1 VSFTGLVTVVLV
13 TDTDL
18 PGNRCKSELKEA
30 RTLLGD
36 SNKLSVLHQ
45 AQREIVKLISSAVR
59 ASTYPGVYH
68 SLDDLSTV
76 ETRLR
81 AIVAD
86 VFPPDKRWPEYM
98 EPLPSARQSL
108 SMMYLGQGKAVP
120 ALRNALQGTLLT
132 TRKHH
137 RPEWVNEMV
146 NVVTTLIMTGSLPP
160 DTPVFEDETF
170 PTVEE
175 IRSVTYGYLF
185 VLYDTARKVLGT
197 EVEYT
202 KAINEMVVGIISK
215 KQGSQPGSHQFA
227 DAFEPAQRKML
238 AWAKVPEEKGLKV
251 PRPAVGEERTAVM
264 EGGTDVRYVAELGDS
279 LVGL

>member
-1 VSFTGLVTVVLV
+1 V
-13 TDTDL
+13 TDTDST
-18 PGNRCKSELKEA
+18 GSRCKSELKEA

-45 AQREIVKLISSAVR
+45 AQREIINLMSSAVR

-68 SLDDLSTV
+68 SLDDLSTA

-86 VFPPDKRWPEYM
+86 VFPPNKRWPEYM

-108 SMMYLGQGKAVP
+108 SMMYSGQGKAVP

-137 RPEWVNEMV
+137 RPEWVNEMLH
-146 NVVTTLIMTGSLPP
+146 VVTTLIMVGSLPP
-160 DTPVFEDETF
+160 NAPVFQDETF
-170 PTVEE
+170 PTVDE

-185 VLYDTARKVLGT
+185 VLYDTARKVFGT
-197 EVEYT
+197 EVEYS
-202 KAINEMVVGIISK
+202 KAINEMAAGMIFK
-215 KQGSQPGSHQFA
+215 MQGPQPGSDQFA

-238 AWAKVPEEKGLKV
+238 AWAEVPEEKGLKV
-251 PRPAVGEERTAVM
+251 PRLSGSQASWVGN
-264 EGGTDVRYVAELGDS
+264 S
-279 LVGL
+279 LAGL

>member
-1 VSFTGLVTVVLV
+1 LIRPTVDLV

-18 PGNRCKSELKEA
+18 TGNRCKSELKEA

-45 AQREIVKLISSAVR
+45 AQREIVKLTSSAAR
-59 ASTYPGVYH
+59 ASNHPGVYH
-68 SLDDLSTV
+68 SLDDLSMV

-81 AIVAD
+81 NIIAD

-120 ALRNALQGTLLT
+120 ALRNALQGTLIT

-137 RPEWVNEMV
+137 RPEWVNEML
-146 NVVTTLIMTGSLPP
+146 NVATTLIMAGSLPP
-160 DTPVFEDETF
+160 DDPAFEDEAF
-170 PTVEE
+170 PTVDE
-175 IRSVTYGYLF
+175 IRSVAYGYLF
-185 VLYDTARKVLGT
+185 VLYETAREVFGT

-202 KAINEMVVGIISK
+202 MSINEMVAGIIKK
-215 KQGSQPGSHQFA
+215 KQGPEPGSVEFA
-227 DAFEPAQRKML
+227 DVFEPAQRKML
-238 AWAKVPEEKGLKV
+238 AWAKVPEEKGLRV
-251 PRPAVGEERTAVM
+251 PRPAL
-264 EGGTDVRYVAELGDS
+264 GGRPVRPGWMG
-279 LVGL
+279 GLAGL

>member
-1 VSFTGLVTVVLV
+1 M
-13 TDTDL
+13 
-18 PGNRCKSELKEA
+18 
-30 RTLLGD
+30 LGD

-68 SLDDLSTV
+68 SLDDLSAV
-76 ETRLR
+76 ETRLQS
-81 AIVAD
+81 IVAD

-108 SMMYLGQGKAVP
+108 SMMYFGQGKAVP

-146 NVVTTLIMTGSLPP
+146 NVVTSLIMAGSMPP
-160 DTPVFEDETF
+160 DAPVFKDEAF
-170 PTVEE
+170 PNVDE
-175 IRSVTYGYLF
+175 IRCVAYGYLF
-185 VLYDTARKVLGT
+185 VLYDTARKVFGT

-202 KAINEMVVGIISK
+202 KAINEMVAGIIGK
-215 KQGSQPGSHQFA
+215 NQGPEPGSEQFA
-227 DAFEPAQRKML
+227 DAFELAQRKML

-251 PRPAVGEERTAVM
+251 PGPQTRAVIGE
-264 EGGTDVRYVAELGDS
+264 GTDVRFSAKLGDS